1 MKYINNTL
9 TFKIEEPTV
18 ITFGKFDGLHRGHEL
33 LMKTLFQKREVYGYQ
48 TVVFTFDIPPRN
60 KVNEMEAKVL
70 TTNAEKLHIFEREGI
85 DYLLECPFTPEVMN
99 MKPEEFLKWVVTSL
113 NVKCIVAGEDFH
125 FGSKRQGDHV
135 LIRQMAEE
143 LEYEACIFPKVQ
155 ENNRDIS
162 STYVREEISKGNLEM
177 ANFLLGY
184 EFLIK
189 GEVIHGNALGRK
201 MGMPTINLAI
211 PKEKLLPP
219 NGVYVSRV
227 EIDGEFYRGI
237 SNVGRKPTIERKTP
251 AEGEDPVLVET
262 YIFDWDKDLY
272 GQEVVVSLLHY
283 VRSEQKFD
291 GIEELSRQMK
301 KDLQKAEEYY
311 ENITKMC

>member
-33 LMKTLFQKREVYGYQ
+33 LMKTLFQKREESGYK

-70 TTNAEKLHIFEREGI
+70 TTNAEKLHIFEREGV
-85 DYLLECPFTPEVMN
+85 DYLLECPFTPEVMR
-99 MKPEEFLKWVVTSL
+99 MEPEEFLKWVITSL
-113 NVKCIVAGEDFH
+113 NVKCIVTGDDFH
-125 FGSKRQGDHV
+125 FGCQRKGDHI
-135 LIRQMAEE
+135 LIEQMAEQ
-143 LEYEACIFPKVQ
+143 LGYEACIFPKVQ

-162 STYVREEISKGNLEM
+162 STYIREEIAKGNLEK
-177 ANFLLGY
+177 ANHLLGY

-189 GEVIHGNALGRK
+189 GEVVHGNALGRT
-201 MGMPTINLAI
+201 MGMPTINLAT

-227 EIDGEFYRGI
+227 EIQGRFYRGV
-237 SNVGRKPTIERKTP
+237 SNVGRKPTIE
-251 AEGEDPVLVET
+251 GENPVLVET

-272 GQEVVVSLLHY
+272 GEEVVVSLLHY
-283 VRSEQKFD
+283 LRPEKKFT
-291 GIEELSRQMK
+291 GVEELSKQMK
-301 KDLQKAEEYY
+301 KDLQNTIKYY
-311 ENITKMC
+311 EDITKMC

>member
-1 MKYINNTL
+1 M
-9 TFKIEEPTV
+9 
-18 ITFGKFDGLHRGHEL
+18 
-33 LMKTLFQKREVYGYQ
+33 
-48 TVVFTFDIPPRN
+48 
-60 KVNEMEAKVL
+60 
-70 TTNAEKLHIFEREGI
+70 
-85 DYLLECPFTPEVMN
+85 
-99 MKPEEFLKWVVTSL
+99 
-113 NVKCIVAGEDFH
+113 
-125 FGSKRQGDHV
+125 
-135 LIRQMAEE
+135 
-143 LEYEACIFPKVQ
+143 
-155 ENNRDIS
+155 
-162 STYVREEISKGNLEM
+162 
-177 ANFLLGY
+177 
-184 EFLIK
+184 
-189 GEVIHGNALGRK
+189 
-201 MGMPTINLAI
+201 
-211 PKEKLLPP
+211 
-219 NGVYVSRV
+219 SRV